1 MVKEAKAIYKSDAE
15 LEEINFW
22 KSKSPQEKLSAVQ
35 ILREQ
40 YNNLF
45 NKQEEYIESR
55 KRLRRVYRIIE
66 SK

>member
-1 MVKEAKAIYKSDAE
+1 MVKEAKVIYKSDAE

-22 KSKSPQEKLSAVQ
+22 KSKSPVEKLSAVQ

-45 NKQEEYIESR
+45 NKQEEYFESR

>member
-1 MVKEAKAIYKSDAE
+1 MVKKAKVIYKSDAE

-22 KSKSPQEKLSAVQ
+22 KSKSPGEKLSAVQ

-45 NKQEEYIESR
+45 NKQEEYFESR

>member
-1 MVKEAKAIYKSDAE
+1 MVKEVKVIYKSDAE

-22 KSKSPQEKLSAVQ
+22 KSKSPGEKLSAVQ

-45 NKQEEYIESR
+45 NKQEEYFGSR

>member
-1 MVKEAKAIYKSDAE
+1 MVKEAKVIYKSDSE

-22 KSKSPQEKLSAVQ
+22 KSKSPEEKLSTVQ

-45 NKQEEYIESR
+45 NKKEEYFESR

>member
-1 MVKEAKAIYKSDAE
+1 MVKEAKVIYKSDAE

-22 KSKSPQEKLSAVQ
+22 KSKSAEEKLSAVQ

-40 YNNLF
+40 YIILF
-45 NKQEEYIESR
+45 NKQEEYFESR
-55 KRLRRVYRIIE
+55 KRLRRVCKIIE